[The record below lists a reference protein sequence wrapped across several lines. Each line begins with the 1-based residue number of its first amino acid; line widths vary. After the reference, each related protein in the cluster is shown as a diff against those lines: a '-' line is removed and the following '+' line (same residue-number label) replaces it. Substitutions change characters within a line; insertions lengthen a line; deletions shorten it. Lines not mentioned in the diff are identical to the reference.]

1 MNIDNI
7 VNNII
12 TKEKITNEEIN
23 LLSNLDYSEQ
33 SYIRNLIISKN
44 HTIKIPSYALW
55 RPEDICNEKNKLLW
69 YQTLFDK

>member
-33 SYIRNLIISKN
+33 SYIRNLIPIRNLHHEQK
-44 HTIKIPSYALW
+44 TF
-55 RPEDICNEKNKLLW
+55 KL
-69 YQTLFDK
+69 F

>member
-23 LLSNLDYSEQ
+23 ILSNLDYNKQ

-69 YQTLFDK
+69 YQTLFTK

>member
-44 HTIKIPSYALW
+44 YTIKIPSYALW
-55 RPEDICNEKNKLLW
+55 RAEDICNEKNKLLW
-69 YQTLFDK
+69 YKTLFDK